1 MTGCFWSIRQGVQCT
16 GNLQKCQLSV
26 RLTSLNC
33 NPNLMDRC
41 SNLVS
46 FCIGSDRICR
56 GFAKK
61 KKRKKKWILLLMQFS
76 EYSNSFL
83 ELSMRISSLS
93 PFLPLSLNGMIL
105 HLLKMPRKFRVIS
118 RTRGGNRMDVETL
131 PWLVHEREKDLF
143 YFSILC
149 LLIQAE

>member
-1 MTGCFWSIRQGVQCT
+1 
-16 GNLQKCQLSV
+16 
-26 RLTSLNC
+26 
-33 NPNLMDRC
+33 
-41 SNLVS
+41 
-46 FCIGSDRICR
+46 
-56 GFAKK
+56 
-61 KKRKKKWILLLMQFS
+61 MQFS
-76 EYSNSFL
+76 EYRKSSL

-131 PWLVHEREKDLF
+131 PWLVHEREKELF